1 MSLRRLPALAAAAAA
16 AFAAGAALA
25 EPVIGQPAPVFQ
37 AKDADGQTRDLAQFR
52 GKPVV
57 LEWTNSGCPYV
68 QHAYKSGVMPE
79 LQRLAAK
86 EGVVW
91 LTVVSSAPGK
101 QGYMQ
106 PGDVTAWKAKF
117 DAAPAHVLLDPQGA
131 LGRTY
136 DAKTTPHI
144 FIVDSKGTLVYMGGL
159 DDKPST
165 DPADART
172 AHNFVRAALDDMKAG
187 KPVSPAVTR
196 PYGCSVKY

>member
-1 MSLRRLPALAAAAAA
+1 
-16 AFAAGAALA
+16 
-25 EPVIGQPAPVFQ
+25 
-37 AKDADGQTRDLAQFR
+37 
-52 GKPVV
+52 
-57 LEWTNSGCPYV
+57 
-68 QHAYKSGVMPE
+68 MPE

-131 LGRTY
+131 LGRAY

-159 DDKPST
+159 DDRPST
-165 DPADART
+165 DPADAKT
-172 AHNFVRAALDDMKAG
+172 AHNFVRAALDDMKSG
-187 KPVSPAVTR
+187 KPVTPAVTR

>member
-16 AFAAGAALA
+16 AFAAGSALA
-25 EPVIGQPAPVFQ
+25 EPVIGRPAPVFQ